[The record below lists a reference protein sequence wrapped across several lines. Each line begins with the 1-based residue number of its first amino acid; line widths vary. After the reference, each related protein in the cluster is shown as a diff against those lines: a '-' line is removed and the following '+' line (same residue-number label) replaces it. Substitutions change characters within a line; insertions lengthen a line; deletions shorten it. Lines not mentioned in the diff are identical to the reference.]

1 MRLPLAVNYGP
12 RDTARTKDEVSVNA
26 FSEQG
31 ASGQMFAVKR
41 PGTKVL
47 DFYPPNNG
55 VSYTRREVT
64 TGIAQGLYQNGED
77 IYFVTGGIL
86 YYCRTTPQ
94 GVGSV
99 GEAAKANLA
108 DSPTARLY
116 FVQMPD
122 TNHVRSFFLKS
133 TAYAYRVY
141 DMTKTQVS
149 DEDYPE
155 TTVPGAAY
163 LDGTYYVMTPT
174 GYIYGSELEDP
185 LTWSGLNVIRAGS
198 MPDAGVAIRRMI
210 NYVVAFGQYTTEF
223 FYDAANPYGSPLSP
237 VTNAIALIGC
247 ASADSI
253 AETENTLYFMGV
265 MKEHGR
271 AVYRFNG
278 TVPERVSTPFI
289 DRIISGDDLANVWAY
304 FIRINGHPM
313 YVLTLETSAVTL
325 VFDTITSIWHEWTS
339 EIPGLWAETLA
350 GD

>member
-12 RDTARTKDEVSVNA
+12 RDTTRTQDEMSVNA

-31 ASGQMFAVKR
+31 ASGQTFAVKR
-41 PGTKVL
+41 PGTSVL

-55 VSYTRREVT
+55 VSYTISTVP
-64 TGIAQGLYQNGED
+64 TGKAQGLYQNGND
-77 IYFVTGGIL
+77 IYFVTKGVL
-86 YYCRTTPQ
+86 YYCRATDQ
-94 GVGSV
+94 GSGSL
-99 GEAAKANLA
+99 GTAAKSAVA
-108 DSPTARLY
+108 GGSTPHFF

-122 TNHVRSFFLKS
+122 TNNIRSFFLKS
-133 TAYAYRVY
+133 KFHAYRVY
-141 DMTKTQVS
+141 DMAKTQVT
-149 DEDYPE
+149 DVDYPAE
-155 TTVPGAAY
+155 TVPGAAY

-210 NYVVAFGQYTTEF
+210 NYIVAFGQYTTEF
-223 FYDAANPYGSPLSP
+223 FYDAGNPYGSPLAP

-253 AETENTLYFMGV
+253 AETENTMYFMGV

-271 AVYRFNG
+271 AIYRFNG
-278 TVPERVSTPFI
+278 TVPERISTPFV
-289 DRIISGDDLANVWAY
+289 DRIISGDDLAEVWAY

-313 YVLTLETSAVTL
+313 YVLTLKTSEITL
-325 VFDTITSIWHEWTS
+325 VYDTITNIWHEWTS

>member
-12 RDTARTKDEVSVNA
+12 RDTARTKDEVSINA

-47 DFYPPNNG
+47 EFYPPAG
-55 VSYTRREVT
+55 YGYSLVEVP
-64 TGIAQGLYQNGED
+64 TGIAQGIYQNGAD
-77 IYFVTGGIL
+77 IYFISNKTL
-86 YYCRTTPQ
+86 YYCITTDL
-94 GVGSV
+94 GVGGVV
-99 GEAAKANLA
+99 GEAASA
-108 DSPTARLY
+108 DLDGDVGDHFY

-133 TAYAYRVY
+133 TKYAYRVY
-141 DMTKTQVS
+141 DMSVTQIS
-149 DEDYPE
+149 DIDYPA

-198 MPDAGVAIRRMI
+198 MPDAGVALRRMI

-223 FYDAANPYGSPLSP
+223 FYDAGNPYGSPLSP

-289 DRIISGDDLANVWAY
+289 DRIISGDDLAEVWAY
-304 FIRINGHPM
+304 FIRISGHPM
-313 YVLTLETSAVTL
+313 YVLTLKTSAVTL
-325 VFDTITSIWHEWTS
+325 VFDTITNVWHEWTS
-339 EIPGLWAETLA
+339 AIPGEWAETLA
-350 GD
+350 GN